1 MNDKEKKILRY
12 REENKAVKYGQTVF
26 TGSSLMEMFPINKLL
41 AEYNDSEIVYNR
53 GIGGFVSREL
63 LEVIDVCAIDLKP
76 SKIFINIGTNDLSDS
91 SIPISELIE
100 NYDKI
105 ISEIETKLPNTIIYL
120 MAYYPVNYEA
130 ADENMKEC
138 LKIRNNEKIRIANT
152 EVKKLAE
159 KHSQRYIDINK
170 NLMDEQGRLRAEYTI
185 EGLHI
190 NEDGYRAVYHDIITY
205 VKEPILNHKNIK
217 MDKHITVPL
226 TDEDIKML
234 HAGDYIYLSGTIYT
248 ARDAAHLRMNE
259 ALDQNNPLPISLEH
273 NIIYY
278 MGPSPARE
286 GRPIGSAGPTTA
298 SRMDKYT
305 PRLLDLGL
313 KGMIGKGRR
322 SGAVKEAIVRNHA
335 VYFAAVGGAGALLSK
350 SITVSE
356 VVAYDDLG
364 TEAIRKLI
372 VKNFP
377 VIVVIDAEGNNLYE
391 TAVK

>member
-41 AEYNDSEIVYNR
+41 AEHNDSEIVYNR

-226 TDEDIKML
+226 TNEDIKTL
-234 HAGDYIYLSGTIYT
+234 RAGDYIYLSGTIYT
-248 ARDAAHLRMNE
+248 ARDAAHLRMNK

-350 SITVSE
+350 SITASE